1 MLKADL
7 IYNITHL
14 PSATRLFDSIRKIEL
29 PNLMSD
35 TEFRDSILKQYQFR
49 KCNFEIVKYEDL
61 SETIKKQIFSIFCN
75 IAREDSDPSHQFV
88 RNYANKLWDL
98 TYKFLKVYESYEALK
113 STLNSKRKGD
123 LEKFYNEYMELFN
136 NSVKEIEEKLPEL
149 LESEVRGIMPEL
161 SKCVIYFEQ
170 RYIFQGQIREFYGHD
185 LSNYALDKISDRTPE
200 DCRKI
205 IEKRNAT
212 DNAIYEYYQKNPGIR
227 D

>member
-7 IYNITHL
+7 IYNITNL

-29 PNLMSD
+29 PNLMTD
-35 TEFRDSILKQYQFR
+35 TEFRDSVLKQYQFR

-61 SETIKKQIFSIFCN
+61 PETIKKQVFSIFCN
-75 IAREDSDPSHQFV
+75 IARDDSKPAHEFV
-88 RNYANKLWDL
+88 CNYANKLWDL
-98 TYKFLKVYESYEALK
+98 TYKFLKVYYIEEASK
-113 STLNSKRKGD
+113 STLNSKTKAE
-123 LEKFYNEYMELFN
+123 LEEFYNDYMELFN
-136 NSVKEIEEKLPEL
+136 NSEKEIEEKLPEL
-149 LESEVRGIMPEL
+149 LEAEVRRIIPNF

-170 RYIFQGQIREFYGHD
+170 RYIFQGQIREFYDHD

-200 DCRKI
+200 DCSKL

>member
-35 TEFRDSILKQYQFR
+35 LEFRDSILKQYQFR

-61 SETIKKQIFSIFCN
+61 PETIKKQVFSIFCN
-75 IAREDSDPSHQFV
+75 IARGDSKTAHEFV
-88 RNYANKLWDL
+88 RNCANKLWDL
-98 TYKFLKVYESYEALK
+98 TYKFLKVYYIEEASK
-113 STLNSKRKGD
+113 SALNSKTKAE
-123 LEKFYNEYMELFN
+123 LEKFYNDYMKLFN
-136 NSVKEIEEKLPEL
+136 NSVKEIKEKLPEL
-149 LESEVRGIMPEL
+149 LETEVRRIMPEF

-170 RYIFQGQIREFYGHD
+170 RYIFQGQIREFYDHD
-185 LSNYALDKISDRTPE
+185 LSNCALDKISDRTPE
-200 DCRKI
+200 DCKKL

>member
-1 MLKADL
+1 MLKSEL
-7 IYNITHL
+7 IYNITYL
-14 PSATRLFDSIRKIEL
+14 PRVTRLFDYIGKIQL

-61 SETIKKQIFSIFCN
+61 QETIKKQVFSIFSWR
-75 IAREDSDPSHQFV
+75 ARDTSERAHQFV
-88 RNYANKLWDL
+88 RDYANKLWDL
-98 TYKFLKVYESYEALK
+98 SYEFLKVYYTEEASKSALK
-113 STLNSKRKGD
+113 SKSKAD
-123 LEKFYNEYMELFN
+123 LEKFYNTYMELYN
-136 NSVKEIEEKLPEL
+136 NSEKEIKEKLPEL
-149 LESEVRGIMPEL
+149 LESEVRRIAPTF

-170 RYIFQGQIREFYGHD
+170 RYIFAGQIREFYDHD

-200 DCRKI
+200 DCLKL
-205 IEKRNAT
+205 IEKRNAN

>member
-14 PSATRLFDSIRKIEL
+14 PSATRLFDYIRKIEL
-29 PNLMSD
+29 PNLVLD
-35 TEFRDSILKQYQFR
+35 TEFRDSVLKQYQFR
-49 KCNFEIVKYEDL
+49 KCNFEIVKFEDL
-61 SETIKKQIFSIFCN
+61 PETIKKQIFSILSWR
-75 IAREDSDPSHQFV
+75 ARDTSKAAHEFV

-98 TYKFLKVYESYEALK
+98 TYKFLKVYYIEEASN

-123 LEKFYNEYMELFN
+123 LEKFYNDYMELFN
-136 NSVKEIEEKLPEL
+136 NSEKEIKEKLPEL
-149 LESEVRGIMPEL
+149 LESEVRRIMPTF

-170 RYIFQGQIREFYGHD
+170 RYIFQGQIREFYDHD

-200 DCRKI
+200 DCLKL

-212 DNAIYEYYQKNPGIR
+212 DNAIYDYYQKHPGIR

>member
-14 PSATRLFDSIRKIEL
+14 PRVTRLFDYIRKIEL
-29 PNLMSD
+29 PNLVSD
-35 TEFRDSILKQYQFR
+35 IEFRDSVLKQYQFR
-49 KCNFEIVKYEDL
+49 KCNFEIVKFEDL
-61 SETIKKQIFSIFCN
+61 PETIKKQVFSIFSLHTCN
-75 IAREDSDPSHQFV
+75 NSKTAREFV
-88 RNYANKLWDL
+88 CDYANKLWDL
-98 TYKFLKVYESYEALK
+98 TYTFLKVYDTHEALK
-113 STLNSKRKGD
+113 STLNSKRKAK
-123 LEKFYNEYMELFN
+123 LEKFYNDYMELYQ

-149 LESEVRGIMPEL
+149 LESEVRRIVPTF

-170 RYIFQGQIREFYGHD
+170 SYIFAGQIREFYDHD

-200 DCRKI
+200 DCLKI
-205 IEKRNAT
+205 IKKRNEI